1 MAAKAKEKEEK
12 KHINIFESSIV
23 PKHVILTAD
32 EKSELMKKLNITSK
46 QLPRI
51 KEDDAVVEEIGAKKG
66 DVVKIIRNSQSAGE
80 YIYYRVV
87 V

>member
-1 MAAKAKEKEEK
+1 MP
-12 KHINIFESSIV
+12 KHITLS
-23 PKHVILTAD
+23 AD
-32 EKSELMKKLNITSK
+32 EKAELMKRLNITPK

-51 KEDDAVVEEIGAKKG
+51 KEEDPAVEAIGAKKG
-66 DVVKIIRNSQSAGE
+66 DILKITRNSMVAGE

>member
-1 MAAKAKEKEEK
+1 MASKPKDKEEK

-32 EKSELMKKLNITSK
+32 EKSELMKSLNITPK

-51 KEDDAVVEEIGAKKG
+51 KEDDAAVEEIGAKKG
-66 DVVKIIRNSQSAGE
+66 DVLKIIRKSQSAGE
-80 YIYYRVV
+80 YVYYRVV

>member
-1 MAAKAKEKEEK
+1 
-12 KHINIFESSIV
+12 V
-23 PKHVILTAD
+23 PKHAVLAAD
-32 EKSELMKKLNITSK
+32 EKAEFMKKFNITPK

-51 KEDDAVVEEIGAKKG
+51 KEDDAAVEAIGAKKG
-66 DVVKIIRNSQSAGE
+66 DIVKITRNSPVAGE